1 MLHLLTAIN
10 TFICFATVNLSTNPG
25 SAWCGWYGTTKIS
38 PASGAA
44 RLHLS
49 RQRME
54 LMNDIIPNNPCMYGI
69 FPYLY
74 HKNQLNV
81 GKYTTHG
88 WYGNDYMIRI
98 HDYKIKNKLTNVSVL
113 VDSGWFTC
121 RAQFLLQACFWVQTF
136 ILRPL
141 TCDKLAMLRHPV
153 SDNMGAWLLLGGEM
167 VINRVYS
174 AWSWHV

>member
-10 TFICFATVNLSTNPG
+10 TFLFGYCQPFYQSWLCLVWLVWHHQNQPCIRCR
-25 SAWCGWYGTTKIS
+25 
-38 PASGAA
+38 

-54 LMNDIIPNNPCMYGI
+54 LINDIIPNNPCMYGI

-88 WYGNDYMIRI
+88 WYGNDDMICI
-98 HDYKIKNKLTNVSVL
+98 IYDYIKIQNKQWLFL
-113 VDSGWFTC
+113 
-121 RAQFLLQACFWVQTF
+121 FLLIQVGVPAGPNFFGSLLLSSNVYSSTPHVWQACHASTSSFW
-136 ILRPL
+136 
-141 TCDKLAMLRHPV
+141 DGSLAPF
-153 SDNMGAWLLLGGEM
+153 GG
-167 VINRVYS
+167 R
-174 AWSWHV
+174 WSSK